1 MKIHIADPT
10 GLCFGVRRAI
20 SKLEEEL
27 LRSGTVYSLGSPIHN
42 PQETH
47 RLTGMGLVV
56 VESAEEVPA
65 GSVAFIR
72 AHGVTP
78 LQADI
83 LMKKCRKVVDGTC
96 PFVKTAQKRAKDL
109 SSEGYVVVIS
119 GDREHPEVKG
129 IMGYADGE
137 VVVISSEGDIP
148 ENLKGRKCGILSQT
162 TQKVASFIALV
173 GSFITIS
180 PEIKVYNTICKAT
193 LARQDSVCRLASKV
207 DGMIILGGR
216 NSANT
221 KKLAEI
227 SMDVG
232 VSTLWIE
239 HAGEI
244 DRGWLQN
251 RDDIGIAAGG
261 STPDWLIKE
270 LIQKLNMM

>member
-27 LRSGTVYSLGSPIHN
+27 LRSDKVYSLGSPIHN
-42 PQETH
+42 PQEID
-47 RLTGMGLVV
+47 RLSKMGLIV
-56 VESAEEVPA
+56 VESAQEVPF

-78 LQADI
+78 KEAGSLRE
-83 LMKKCRKVVDGTC
+83 KCLKVVDGTC

-119 GDREHPEVKG
+119 GDREHPEVRG
-129 IMGYADGE
+129 IMGYADGD